1 MKCGS
6 SFECQENES
15 CWCSNESKLSDKEIT
30 YDDCVCKNCLLLQYK
45 QKIIPDVVKE

>member
-15 CWCSNESKLSDKEIT
+15 CWCLKESKLSDKEIT
-30 YDDCVCKNCLLLQYK
+30 FNDCVCRDCLLSQYR
-45 QKIIPDVVKE
+45 QKLLVGKKNL